1 MRRSLSFFLL
11 EQAHIALP
19 LHNKTLK
26 TGCSFTTHWL
36 ALIAFHIIS
45 TPAESPAAP
54 VHPGMQQYRKEG
66 VLHLKSLLHAWVHS
80 WPGYQKTVDY
90 HFGSLKPTWH
100 QTLSYAYL
108 LWRRV
113 PLSPLDS
120 LQSPKLQ
127 WRPQLLRVFKQD
139 PSFTTVLKLYESSNL
154 LKSQNIF
161 HTITTL
167 ILLLPPPLACVILS
181 VNTLARKVLNELC
194 MAVELN
200 PLNLSWRWNLF
211 SSATSFRLKV

>member
-1 MRRSLSFFLL
+1 MRKNKVYLADVFRNSFKASSQTCSQPLRAPQSVVFFLL
-11 EQAHIALP
+11 QQAHIALA

-26 TGCSFTTHWL
+26 TGFSFTTHWL

-100 QTLSYAYL
+100 QTLSYAY
-108 LWRRV
+108 
-113 PLSPLDS
+113 PLTEGPTQPTGFS
-120 LQSPKLQ
+120 
-127 WRPQLLRVFKQD
+127 
-139 PSFTTVLKLYESSNL
+139 T
-154 LKSQNIF
+154 KSK
-161 HTITTL
+161 T
-167 ILLLPPPLACVILS
+167 
-181 VNTLARKVLNELC
+181 
-194 MAVELN
+194 AVKT
-200 PLNLSWRWNLF
+200 ST
-211 SSATSFRLKV
+211 ATSF